1 MPKLPISIGSHV
13 AIQKA
18 DFDILLEG
26 LRKLGYET
34 LGPRVREQTIVYA
47 PISGLA
53 DLPKGYLSEQ
63 DGGHYRLI
71 EGRHERYWDVTP
83 GAQSWKQFLFPP
95 RSELFKLARENGAWR
110 EELPVDVPYSAEPSR
125 NSNATGAVPVAFIGV
140 RGCELAAIAVQDK
153 VFLREDFSDPIYKK
167 RRENIFIL
175 AADCLHPCDTCFC
188 ASMGTGPEAGKGF
201 DLRLT
206 ELEEVFLIEVGSH
219 LGTKAMQGVPYSEG
233 MRSMLRARETGLK
246 KASAAMGRV
255 LPEPEK
261 VPELLLSNLEHPRWK
276 DVAARCLS
284 CTNCTQVCPTCFCWD
299 VEDLTSLDGSKT
311 QRTRVWD
318 SCFNP
323 AYSSQAFGNTR
334 PTTLT
339 RYRQWL
345 THKMGSWQGQFG
357 VLGCVGCGRCI
368 TWCPAAID
376 LTEEIKAIREEQP
389 A

>member
-1 MPKLPISIGSHV
+1 MAKLPISIGSRV

-18 DFDILLEG
+18 DFDTLLEN

-34 LGPRVREQTIVYA
+34 VGPRVREQAIVYA
-47 PISGLA
+47 PINGLA
-53 DLPKGYLSEQ
+53 DLPKGYTSEQ

-71 EGRHERYWDVTP
+71 QDAHSRYWDVTP

-95 RSELFKLARENGAWR
+95 RSELFKLARENGNWR
-110 EELPVDVPYSAEPSR
+110 EEILNHEAPHY
-125 NSNATGAVPVAFIGV
+125 AFIGV

-175 AADCLHPCDTCFC
+175 AADCFHPCATCFC

-201 DLRLT
+201 DLRLS
-206 ELEEVFLIEVGSH
+206 ELDDVFLIEVGSH
-219 LGTKAMQGVPYSEG
+219 LGTKAMQGVPYSEA

-246 KASAAMGRV
+246 KATAAMGRV
-255 LPEPEK
+255 LPEPDK
-261 VPELLLSNLEHPRWK
+261 VPDLLLSNLEHPRWK

-299 VEDLTSLDGSKT
+299 VEDLTSLDGNTT

-318 SCFNP
+318 SCFNS

-357 VLGCVGCGRCI
+357 VLGCIGCGRCI

-376 LTEEIKAIREEQP
+376 LTEEIKAIREVQP